1 MSDSASKHTSPSTPD
16 GDGVRIVRE
25 YSARARWALALRML
39 ALVLVAAGG
48 AYLLY
53 PARSTPSPPAAS
65 TPAPAQGSGASA
77 PAVVDAT
84 IETAEGKR
92 MTPPRRPSAQPAQP
106 PSNPADWR
114 SGDDNDIATYL
125 SPDDPEPT
133 MTEVIQA
140 LRDSGDHG
148 GIAAF
153 NPPGTSPPLH
163 GLAVPENFVL
173 PPGYVRHH
181 QVTDA
186 GQPIEAILMY
196 APDYVFQDAH
206 GRPIPIPEDRVV
218 PPEMA
223 PPGLPI
229 RPITIPPP
237 QE

>member
-1 MSDSASKHTSPSTPD
+1 MSEPGKNDTTPSVTD
-16 GDGVRIVRE
+16 GDGVRIIRTH
-25 YSARARWALALRML
+25 APRARWALALQLL
-39 ALVLVAAGG
+39 ALVLIAAGI

-53 PARSTPSPPAAS
+53 PARSTPSPSTAS
-65 TPAPAQGSGASA
+65 TPERAQGAETRTTA
-77 PAVVDAT
+77 AADAA
-84 IETAEGKR
+84 IEAEDKP
-92 MTPPRRPSAQPAQP
+92 MTSRRLHPAQPAQT
-106 PSNPADWR
+106 PSNSADLR
-114 SGDDNDIATYL
+114 SGDDNDIATYI
-125 SPDDPEPT
+125 SPDDAEPT
-133 MTEVIQA
+133 MAEVIQA

-153 NPPGTSPPLH
+153 NPPGTSPPLQ
-163 GLAVPENFVL
+163 GLAVPEDFVL

-181 QVTDA
+181 QVTDD

-196 APDYVFQDAH
+196 APDYVLRDAD

-237 QE
+237 E

>member
-1 MSDSASKHTSPSTPD
+1 MSEPGNKHTTPSVTD
-16 GDGVRIVRE
+16 GDGVRIIPE
-25 YSARARWALALRML
+25 PSSQARWALILQLL
-39 ALVLVAAGG
+39 ALVLIAAGI
-48 AYLLY
+48 AYLVY
-53 PARSTPSPPAAS
+53 PARSTPSPSAAS
-65 TPAPAQGSGASA
+65 TPERAQGA
-77 PAVVDAT
+77 
-84 IETAEGKR
+84 ETATTDAVDSAIEAEDKR
-92 MTPPRRPSAQPAQP
+92 MTPPRRHTAQPAQT
-106 PSNPADWR
+106 PSNPADLR

-133 MTEVIQA
+133 MAEVIQA

-153 NPPGTSPPLH
+153 NPPGTSPPLQ
-163 GLAVPENFVL
+163 GLAVPEDFVL

-181 QVTDA
+181 QVTDD

-196 APDYVFQDAH
+196 APDYVLRDAD

-229 RPITIPPP
+229 RPITIPPA
-237 QE
+237 E